1 MAKGRPRKPTALKV
15 LEGNP
20 GKRPL
25 PENEPKPPEIAPDCP
40 DHLNEEA
47 KREWKRIAPELEELG
62 LLTYIDKAAL
72 AAYCQAWSRWVNA
85 EELLKKHGV
94 LAKSPNGYFMQS
106 PLLAIANRAMEQ
118 MKSYLTEFGMT
129 PASRTKVKT
138 EKPSKK
144 KKGAGQYMSGW

>member
-1 MAKGRPRKPTALKV
+1 MAKGRKPIPTNLKI
-15 LEGNP
+15 LHGNP

-25 PENEPKPPEIAPDCP
+25 PEDEPKPPPIAPDCP
-40 DHLNEEA
+40 DHLDGEA
-47 KREWKRIAPELEELG
+47 KREWDRIAPELEALG
-62 LLTYIDKAAL
+62 LLTYIDKSAL

-94 LAKSPNGYFMQS
+94 LAKSPNGYLMQS

-129 PASRTKVKT
+129 PASRTRVKT
-138 EKPSKK
+138 EKPPKK
-144 KKGAGQYMSGW
+144 KKGAGQYMSG